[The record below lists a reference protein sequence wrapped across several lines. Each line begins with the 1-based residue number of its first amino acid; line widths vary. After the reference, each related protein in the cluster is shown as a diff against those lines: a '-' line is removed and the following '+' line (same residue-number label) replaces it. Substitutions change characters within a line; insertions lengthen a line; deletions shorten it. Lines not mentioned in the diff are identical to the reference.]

1 MKNMHENNKDALVK
15 SGEGFSKKPLK
26 DKIGENLRQ
35 IYDDVVNED
44 IPDDF
49 LTLLQKADNKSE

>member
-1 MKNMHENNKDALVK
+1 MHENNKDALVR
-15 SGEGFSKKPLK
+15 SGEGFAKKPLK
-26 DKIGENLRQ
+26 DKIGENLRK

-49 LTLLQKADNKSE
+49 LTLLQKADEKSE